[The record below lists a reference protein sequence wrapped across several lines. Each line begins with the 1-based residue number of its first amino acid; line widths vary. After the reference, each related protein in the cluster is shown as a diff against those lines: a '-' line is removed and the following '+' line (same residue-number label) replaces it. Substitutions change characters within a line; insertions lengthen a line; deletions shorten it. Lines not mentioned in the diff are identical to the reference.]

1 MTASATTLGVAS
13 IGTTAIAGTP
23 VYGDVTVTV
32 TTPDTSTWV
41 SSTVN
46 ATRTY
51 ANSLSSPQTHWRVRL
66 TT

>member
-32 TTPDTSTWV
+32 TTPEIGRAHV
-41 SSTVN
+41 
-46 ATRTY
+46 
-51 ANSLSSPQTHWRVRL
+51 
-66 TT
+66 